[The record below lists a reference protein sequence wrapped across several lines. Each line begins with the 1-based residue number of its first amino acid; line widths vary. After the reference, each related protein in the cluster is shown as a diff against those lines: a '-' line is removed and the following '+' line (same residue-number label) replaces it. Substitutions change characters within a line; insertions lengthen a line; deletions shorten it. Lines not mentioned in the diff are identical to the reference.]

1 MLRHKLPALAIGNH
15 HGVEDAPENI
25 FACCASRGTQRLC
38 ITLDFAAEERLV
50 ALLAST

>member
-25 FACCASRGTQRLC
+25 FACCASRAHAATLH
-38 ITLDFAAEERLV
+38 TLDFAAEERIV